1 MAHSQPALTTTGPPV
16 TRAEWVWLAVAMVAG
31 GILRLVNLDRVAV
44 EHFDEVVYASNLLVP
59 AEFGGEYPFRQLY
72 APPLLPSAIEWFTV
86 FGKTLLGDVPRW
98 WPMLPALACG
108 LATIPSLWWIGRSW
122 FSPRAGIVAALVIAF
137 HEFHAAYSRTAL
149 TDVPLSLFV
158 LWAVHWF
165 WIALRSGRGR
175 DAIVAGVFT
184 SLAWWTKYNG
194 WLPLAIAA
202 SGGVL
207 WQILLPRGERNW
219 TRLIRVWLLSAATAF
234 VLWLPVLWDCQKIGG
249 YSVVA
254 ANHRQYVTG
263 LASWGGN
270 LVRGYQYLDE
280 FVGWTSGVGLLLA
293 IAVVL
298 LPKRYGVG
306 EDDRDPT
313 SPERLLAS
321 ALTGAWFC
329 GLIVATPLYFP
340 YSRLWQPWLVSSCLV
355 IAGGIPLPRLQ
366 RLRPFRSLGQW
377 YLAVLCLAGVLCGL
391 MLAVQAVSTTSPSGL
406 PASLERRDSLA
417 SAADRIRTLIGTDDS
432 VVVVAQS
439 DPALW
444 YTLRR
449 SEIPTFL
456 ASTFEF
462 VDGRL
467 TGQGYLVIGPMSL
480 DDPTVQADWNRRR
493 DRFELVEEISV
504 HPSRIALLDLV
515 SPREL
520 AEHPERRTMT
530 VRLYRVRK

>member
-1 MAHSQPALTTTGPPV
+1 MTTTTTTTGPPV
-16 TRAEWVWLAVAMVAG
+16 TRAEWSWLAVAVIAG

-59 AEFGGEYPFRQLY
+59 AELGGEYPFRQLY

-86 FGKTLLGDVPRW
+86 FGQIVLGSVPRW
-98 WPMLPALACG
+98 WPMVPALVCG
-108 LATIPSLWWIGRSW
+108 LATIPSLWWIGRRW
-122 FSPRAGIVAALVIAF
+122 FSPRAGIVAALLIAF

-165 WIALRSGRGR
+165 WIALGSGRGK
-175 DAIVAGVFT
+175 DAVVAGVFT

-202 SGGVL
+202 AGGVC

-219 TRLIRVWLLSAATAF
+219 MRLTQVWLTSAATAF

-249 YSVVA
+249 YSAVA
-254 ANHRQYVTG
+254 ANHRGYVTG
-263 LASWGGN
+263 WASWGGN

-280 FVGWTSGVGLLLA
+280 FVGWTTGVGLLLVL
-293 IAVVL
+293 AVVL

-306 EDDRDPT
+306 GDDRDPVT
-313 SPERLLAS
+313 SDRLLA
-321 ALTGAWFC
+321 ATLTGAWFF
-329 GLIVATPLYFP
+329 GLVVATPLYFP
-340 YSRLWQPWLVSSCLV
+340 YSRLWQPWLIAACLV
-355 IAGGIPLPRLQ
+355 MAGCGSAQ
-366 RLRPFRSLGQW
+366 RLTPLRSLGAW
-377 YLAVLCLAGVLCGL
+377 YRATLSLMGVVCGVMIAL
-391 MLAVQAVSTTSPSGL
+391 QAVTSSSSH
-406 PASLERRDSLA
+406 PASMEYRDSLA
-417 SAADRIRTLIGTDDS
+417 SAADRIRARVGTGDS
-432 VVVVAQS
+432 AVVVAQS

-444 YTLRR
+444 YALKQLDV
-449 SEIPTFL
+449 SAFP

-462 VDGRL
+462 VDGPL
-467 TGQGYLVIGPMSL
+467 PGEGYLVIGPMSL
-480 DDPTVQADWNRRR
+480 DDKTVQADWNLRR
-493 DRFELVEEISV
+493 DRFELVEEI
-504 HPSRIALLDLV
+504 PIRLSRVALLDLV

-520 AEHPERRTMT
+520 AEHPERRAMT